1 VVRVSSLGI
10 ITPAPGDRVVVLVAT
25 KSGLFLFTSDKDRRT
40 WHRSGP
46 SFAGCDVSRALFDA
60 RDGAAFASTDGGD
73 SWQTLVENR
82 PGVHAVKVAY
92 AG

>member
-1 VVRVSSLGI
+1 VSSLGI

-46 SFAGCDVSRALFDA
+46 SFAGCNVSHASFDA
-60 RDGAAFASTDGGD
+60 RDGGD